1 VLGIVKAYTTRV
13 GAGPFP
19 TELFDVTGEHL
30 SKVGHEFGAVTGRPR
45 RCGWFDAVA
54 LRRAVLHNS
63 LSSLGVT
70 KLDVLD
76 GLDTIRIATGYRIDG
91 EIRDNPPL
99 LPHRY
104 SECEPVYE
112 SLPGWS
118 EPTAGIVEFDRLP
131 LNARKYLA
139 RIEQLAGVPIDIVS
153 TGPDRAE
160 TMILRNPFE

>member
-1 VLGIVKAYTTRV
+1 
-13 GAGPFP
+13 
-19 TELFDVTGEHL
+19 
-30 SKVGHEFGAVTGRPR
+30 
-45 RCGWFDAVA
+45 VA

-76 GLDTIRIATGYRIDG
+76 GLDTLSIATGYRIDG
-91 EIRDNPPL
+91 AIRDNPPL

-112 SLPGWS
+112 TLPGWPQS
-118 EPTAGIVEFDRLP
+118 TVGITEFGKLP
-131 LNARKYLA
+131 ENARKYLA

-160 TMILRNPFE
+160 TIVLRHPFD

>member
-1 VLGIVKAYTTRV
+1 
-13 GAGPFP
+13 
-19 TELFDVTGEHL
+19 
-30 SKVGHEFGAVTGRPR
+30 
-45 RCGWFDAVA
+45 VA

-63 LSSLGVT
+63 LSSIGIT

-76 GLDTIRIATGYRIDG
+76 GLDTLRIATGYRIDG
-91 EIRDNPPL
+91 KVSDLPPL
-99 LPHRY
+99 LTHRY

-118 EPTAGIVEFDRLP
+118 EPTSGITDFAKLP
-131 LNARKYLA
+131 GNARKYLA

-160 TMILRNPFE
+160 TIVLRHPFE